1 MSFRGQITFSD
12 SNGAIARY
20 GSALGAQAKKRSMS
34 NKRLFASAFALFL
47 GLFLSY
53 CSLFYL
59 PAFASDSQILRLSS
73 ADKVSPKFGYGEKR
87 KDGWFTPYL
96 DLLRMQRGYMSAGSK
111 VEALFVTSDPANVTF
126 AVTRCKSAPIIEI
139 FSCTPVDDSRVTV
152 ESRNNGLVSFTID
165 ESGFYHVT
173 EAIHTDPDTYIDFNV
188 IWRRK

>member
-20 GSALGAQAKKRSMS
+20 GSALGEQAKKRSMS
-34 NKRLFASAFALFL
+34 NKRLFASALALFL
-47 GLFLSY
+47 GIFLSY
-53 CSLFYL
+53 CSLFYG
-59 PAFASDSQILRLSS
+59 PAFVSDSQILRLSS
-73 ADKVSPKFGYGEKR
+73 ADKVSPKFGYGETR

-111 VEALFVTSDPANVTF
+111 VEALFIASEPANVTF
-126 AVTRCKSAPIIEI
+126 AVTRCKTLPVIEI

-152 ESRNNGLVSFTID
+152 EGKDNGLVSFTI
-165 ESGFYHVT
+165 EQSGFYHVT
-173 EAIHTDPDTYIDFNV
+173 ESVRAESDSYVDFNV